1 MLKQIITTI
10 LGLSLLSGCADG
22 VRGYFKKSANN
33 KMIDNKGFEGGK
45 RKPLYNKK
53 YINTAKQNIIED
65 NYEDDDED
73 DGSDDNIY
81 NERSN
86 PSRLNRALYRKMIER
101 DAERVKSQRLKDYSD
116 KYSTLN
122 EASKKVKDE
131 VRDNSEDTANIR
143 KELAQIK
150 SMLNDSKKDL
160 AKYNCASKSLITEK
174 PLTQNQTSS
183 NNSEVLTH
191 KKTSEEL
198 KDTKKSLA
206 SPKTSAVKK
215 KFLSEDEDIKDSIPK
230 TKINNNQI
238 DSQKVKVLLPR
249 SI

>member
-1 MLKQIITTI
+1 MLKQIIIAT
-10 LGLSLLSGCADG
+10 LGLLILSGCTDG
-22 VRGYFKKSANN
+22 FRGYFKRSANN

-65 NYEDDDED
+65 NYEDDDD

-86 PSRLNRALYRKMIER
+86 PARLNRELYRKMIER
-101 DAERVKSQRLKDYSD
+101 DAERIKSQRLKDYND
-116 KYSTLN
+116 KYPSLN
-122 EASKKVKDE
+122 EASKKVKDD
-131 VRDNSEDTANIR
+131 VRDNNEDPASIR

-150 SMLNDSKKDL
+150 SMLNDTKKDL
-160 AKYNCASKSLITEK
+160 AKYNCSVTSLASEK
-174 PLTQNQTSS
+174 PLIQNQTLL
-183 NNSEVLTH
+183 NSPEALIP

-198 KDTKKSLA
+198 KDTKKLQV
-206 SPKTSAVKK
+206 SPKPSAVKK
-215 KFLSEDEDIKDSIPK
+215 KFLSEDEDIKDPIPK
-230 TKINNNQI
+230 TKINNNFM
-238 DSQKVKVLLPR
+238 DNHKVEVLLPR